1 MKVKTSAIKEF
12 LVIVLFATQL
22 IPRNIGYKYA
32 IIGVIFLMSLL
43 LDRGIKTYIIPDLL
57 CLVYPITYVIAGFVH
72 PYSSMIEQME
82 YFLISFILV
91 RYIILS
97 GVSSKQSFERVI
109 SWIIVLFAAYSVL
122 GIIEAFTEFNLFDS
136 FFNRY
141 VVTGYAANSMRYGI
155 MRGHGVCTIS
165 INNGILTSMIWAISA
180 YRVFNEK
187 SKKSLWILCYI
198 LVGLNSL
205 LILSRAA
212 IAYAI
217 IVQCLIVIKCGYKW
231 LVKRIAIAGVVLA
244 PIVLL
249 LQNKLSQFFSA
260 IAQMF
265 LPLLAVFDSSFYQYV
280 NVSEGIGSFGQRIDL
295 WEYVFNAVKNKILFG
310 WGYAAE
316 FSIMIGNFRKTS
328 IEVHWLLS
336 LFQAGIVGMAGF
348 ICYQIWSLKKIHD
361 IKGTLNERR
370 VSFPYTMM
378 LIAVGY
384 FLVLFTCSGFE
395 DLQMFYLL
403 MSLTEAY
410 SFICLDSTRRSPNKL
425 SALNN
430 SVNK

>member
-1 MKVKTSAIKEF
+1 MKIKTSVIKEF
-12 LVIVLFATQL
+12 LVIVLFATQMM
-22 IPRNIGYKYA
+22 PRNIGYKYA
-32 IIGVIFLMSLL
+32 IISVIFLLALL
-43 LDRGIKTYIIPDLL
+43 LDRGVKTYIIPDFL
-57 CLVYPITYVIAGFVH
+57 CLIYPITYVIAGFAH
-72 PYSSMIEQME
+72 PYSSMIEQMV
-82 YFLISFILV
+82 YFLISFILA

-122 GIIEAFTEFNLFDS
+122 GIIEAFTKFNLFDS

-141 VVTGYAANSMRYGI
+141 VATGYAANSMRYGI

-180 YRVFNEK
+180 YRVFN
-187 SKKSLWILCYI
+187 KKSRNTLWILCYI
-198 LVGLNSL
+198 LIGLNSL
-205 LILSRAA
+205 LSLSRAV

-231 LVKRIAIAGVVLA
+231 LVKRIAIGGVILA

-249 LQNKLSQFFSA
+249 LQNRLSQFFSA
-260 IAQMF
+260 IVQMF

-280 NVSEGIGSFGQRIDL
+280 NASEGIGSFGQRIDL
-295 WEYVFNAVKNKILFG
+295 WGYVFKAIKNKILFG
-310 WGYAAE
+310 WGYTAE
-316 FSIMIGNFRKTS
+316 FSVMIGNFRKTS
-328 IEVHWLLS
+328 IEVHWLLL
-336 LFQAGIVGMAGF
+336 LFQAGMVGMVGF
-348 ICYQIWSLKKIHD
+348 ICYQIWSLKKIRN
-361 IKGTLNERR
+361 IKGNLNERR

-384 FLVLFTCSGFE
+384 FFVLFTCAGFE

-403 MSLTEAY
+403 MALTEAY
-410 SFICLDSTRRSPNKL
+410 EVICLDSNRRFPNEI
-425 SALNN
+425 SVLNN
-430 SVNK
+430 GIDK